1 MKIIDNFLPMEDF
14 IAIKH
19 TVMQH
24 NFPFFVNTTV
34 TSSPEPDEP
43 WRWYGTHVAYD
54 NDVPTSD
61 CFEPLYNCFIPRFG
75 EMECGFKSLIRI
87 KINMYPHTSEVK
99 ENFKHVDCDFPNYG
113 AVYSLNTCDGYT
125 RLVDGTKVDS
135 VENRLVLFE
144 GGDIHNS
151 TTTTT
156 ELRYNINFNWL

>member
-24 NFPFFVNTTV
+24 NFPLFVNTNV
-34 TSSPEPDEP
+34 TNDSEPDEP

-61 CFEPLYNCFIPRFG
+61 YFQPLYNCFIPRFE
-75 EMECGFKSLIRI
+75 EMEYGFKSLIRI
-87 KINMYPHTSEVK
+87 KINMYPHTSELK
-99 ENFKHVDCDFPNYG
+99 ENFKHVDCPFPNYA

-125 RLVDGTKVDS
+125 RLRDGTKVDS
-135 VENRLVLFE
+135 VENRIVFFE

-151 TTTTT
+151 STTTT